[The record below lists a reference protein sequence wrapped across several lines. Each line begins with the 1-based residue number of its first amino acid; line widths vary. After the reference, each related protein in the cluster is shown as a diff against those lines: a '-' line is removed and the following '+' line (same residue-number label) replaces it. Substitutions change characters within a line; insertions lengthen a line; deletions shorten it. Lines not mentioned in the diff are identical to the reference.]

1 MDGRSFGVEALAK
14 GRVLVAAPTLLDP
27 NFHRTVVLL
36 LDYDDGGALGVVL
49 NRPTG
54 TSVDAPVPEWEP
66 LAVEPGVVFV
76 GGPVAQGAAI
86 AIGRVAISAHAERPA
101 PNGFVP
107 LFGALGTVDLTLDP
121 DEVGALD
128 AVRIFSGY
136 AGWGAGQL
144 EVEIDEGSWLVVD
157 GEPDDVFSDDP
168 ETLWER
174 VLVRQGGTVAWLAA
188 CPADPSLN

>member
-1 MDGRSFGVEALAK
+1 MEGRDYGVEALGK
-14 GRVLVAAPTLLDP
+14 GCVLVAAPTLLDP

-54 TSVDAPVPEWEP
+54 TGVDEPVPEWEP

-76 GGPVAQGAAI
+76 GGPVLQGAAI
-86 AIGRVAISAHAERPA
+86 AIGRVASEVSTPPA
-101 PNGFVP
+101 PDGFLP

-121 DEVGALD
+121 GEVGQLD

-136 AGWGAGQL
+136 AGWGPGQL
-144 EVEIDEGSWLVVD
+144 EAEIEEGSWVVVD
-157 GEPDDVFSDDP
+157 ADPDDVFSDDP
-168 ETLWER
+168 ESLWEQI
-174 VLVRQGGTVAWLAA
+174 LTRQGGTVAWLAA
-188 CPADPSLN
+188 CPSDPSLN